1 MSNPLMKNNGN
12 PGAWL
17 GGTQPNTQQ
26 PLVVSP
32 ELKKLYNMYQ
42 ASTNP
47 QGFMKQVMSANPALE
62 AMSHKGSM
70 KDQFYAECQR
80 RGINPDE
87 FLAQVERGL
96 K

>member
-47 QGFMKQVMSANPALE
+47 QGFVKQVM
-62 AMSHKGSM
+62 
-70 KDQFYAECQR
+70 
-80 RGINPDE
+80 
-87 FLAQVERGL
+87 
-96 K
+96 

>member
-47 QGFMKQVMSANPALE
+47 QGFVKQVMSANPALE
-62 AMSHKGSM
+62 AMSQNKDCYTCRGSLY
-70 KDQFYAECQR
+70 DGTYR
-80 RGINPDE
+80 D
-87 FLAQVERGL
+87 
-96 K
+96 